1 MFGSARILGDRAKV
15 NVGIKNGT
23 GLLKMA
29 ARLFSSPIS
38 QCDLFAGGGLNRWF
52 IVDNNDGGYYAAY
65 ACEGDKDMKTL
76 NRSDNFNRQSPDGYI
91 GFSSFKE
98 SLTTSA
104 LKMPEAMVAGVLEC
118 GETLD
123 IAMGKDFRSI
133 YFVMLTRLTMLH
145 GIPDVDARRILDHH
159 NVSRTATYKKT
170 METVVEESVAK
181 IISDYE
187 GVKVPMSEAEL
198 SVIAAIDGSFDAL
211 SLERDAFQLGFEGD
225 FTSTE
230 YHLNEINQWI
240 LMQKEELR
248 SSEKDFQF
256 WKSKCNV
263 GLETLIS
270 SKDKEMVEFD
280 ERVESVKLAR
290 LLTIKS
296 IDGAEKALATLVD
309 AGNSFEEVITRLKD
323 KIQAL
328 RGEEFTATEAISK
341 MEMEKK
347 TMMASFDERIKVAE
361 SDHAVALGG
370 ANAAA
375 SRIETVKAAMQEMK
389 KSLNDS
395 LALL

>member
-1 MFGSARILGDRAKV
+1 MFSAARILADRAKV
-15 NVGIKNGT
+15 DVGIKNGT
-23 GLLKMA
+23 GRLKMA
-29 ARLFSSPIS
+29 ARLFVSPIS
-38 QCDLFAGGGLNRWF
+38 QGDLFAGGDLNRWF

-65 ACEGDKDMKTL
+65 ACEGDKDMQTL
-76 NRSDNFNRQSPDGYI
+76 NRSDNFNRQSPEGYI

-104 LKMPEAMVAGVLEC
+104 LKMPEAMVAGELEC

-159 NVSRTATYKKT
+159 NVSWTATYKKT

-181 IISDYE
+181 IISDHE
-187 GVKVPMSEAEL
+187 GVKVPISEAEL
-198 SVIAAIDGSFDAL
+198 SVIAAVDGSFDAL

-240 LMQKEELR
+240 LMQKEELQ
-248 SSEKDFQF
+248 SAEKDFQF
-256 WKSKCNV
+256 WESKRSV

-270 SKDKEMVEFD
+270 SKDKESAEFD

-290 LLTIKS
+290 LLTMKS
-296 IDGAEKALATLVD
+296 IDGAEKALASLVD
-309 AGNSFEEVITRLKD
+309 TGNSFDEVITTLKD

-328 RGEEFTATEAISK
+328 RKEEVTATEAISK
-341 MEMEKK
+341 MDMEKK
-347 TMMASFDERIKVAE
+347 AMMASFDERIKVAE

-375 SRIETVKAAMQEMK
+375 SRIETVKAAMEEMK
-389 KSLNDS
+389 KSLMVS

>member
-1 MFGSARILGDRAKV
+1 
-15 NVGIKNGT
+15 
-23 GLLKMA
+23 MA
-29 ARLFSSPIS
+29 ARLFVSPIS
-38 QCDLFAGGGLNRWF
+38 QGDLFAGGDLNRWF

-65 ACEGDKDMKTL
+65 ACEGDKDMQTL
-76 NRSDNFNRQSPDGYI
+76 NRSDNFNRQSPEGYI

-104 LKMPEAMVAGVLEC
+104 LKMPEAMVAGELEC

-159 NVSRTATYKKT
+159 NVSWTATYKKT

-181 IISDYE
+181 IISDHE
-187 GVKVPMSEAEL
+187 GVKVPISEAEL
-198 SVIAAIDGSFDAL
+198 SVIAAVDGSFDAL

-240 LMQKEELR
+240 LMQKEELQ
-248 SSEKDFQF
+248 SAEKDFQF
-256 WKSKCNV
+256 WESKRSV

-270 SKDKEMVEFD
+270 SKDKESAEFD

-290 LLTIKS
+290 LLTMKS
-296 IDGAEKALATLVD
+296 IDGAEKALASLVD
-309 AGNSFEEVITRLKD
+309 TGNSFDEVITTLKD

-328 RGEEFTATEAISK
+328 RKEEVTATEAISK
-341 MEMEKK
+341 MDMEKK
-347 TMMASFDERIKVAE
+347 AMMASFDERIKVAE

-375 SRIETVKAAMQEMK
+375 SRIETVKAAMEEMK
-389 KSLNDS
+389 KSLMVS